1 MLAVIVLAAAAC
13 GGDEPV
19 PATQD
24 SAAMS
29 EMAEMAGDGSHR
41 GHDHGTA
48 HELATGVPVPS
59 IAIEIAADPV
69 EGWNLRIH
77 TTDFLIVPENVSTDH
92 VDGEGHMHL

>member
-24 SAAMS
+24 SAAVS
-29 EMAEMAGDGSHR
+29 EMADMAEMAGDGSHR

-48 HELATGVPVPS
+48 HELAAGVPVPS
-59 IAIEIAADPV
+59 ISIEV
-69 EGWNLRIH
+69 
-77 TTDFLIVPENVSTDH
+77 T
-92 VDGEGHMHL
+92 